1 MFGIVW
7 TDEEDAVTNQI
18 INGKRKREMNIKE
31 FILVIILVTDYNY
44 FSYTVYYYKYREEY
58 LTGRAEELPEMLT
71 VEELCEVHFDFG
83 LVDDH
88 LGKTMLI
95 YMSIV

>member
-1 MFGIVW
+1 M
-7 TDEEDAVTNQI
+7 E
-18 INGKRKREMNIKE
+18 RKREMNIKE

-71 VEELCEVHFDFG
+71 VEELGEVHFDFG

-88 LGKTMLI
+88 LGKTMHICICLLSSVNLSGDAR
-95 YMSIV
+95 YLESSLYL